1 MVTAAPKHECGA
13 CQAVPA
19 PGNLFAATTLKPER
33 TATASSE
40 NVRYDVFPPSEID
53 PTSMLRRRIARKT

>member
-1 MVTAAPKHECGA
+1 MNAARAKRFRR
-13 CQAVPA
+13 QAIF
-19 PGNLFAATTLKPER
+19 FAATTLKPER

-40 NVRYDVFPPSEID
+40 NVRYDIFPPSVID